1 MIRKFKGICGGQ
13 TSSNKKFDGWVYG
26 EGVFTRGINDV
37 YLNHHR
43 AMIKVIADTVS
54 QYIGVEDS
62 EDNEIYENDI
72 VEYTLAHR
80 IDNGEVVTET
90 YARGTVFFNYETL
103 AFCLRVIQDNK
114 TYICSFAD
122 LLECGLHLKV
132 VGNIFDT
139 VS

>member
-1 MIRKFKGICGGQ
+1 MIRKFKGI
-13 TSSNKKFDGWVYG
+13 NKQYNSWVFG
-26 EGVFTRGINDV
+26 ESVFTPGINYV
-37 YLNHHR
+37 YINHHLTL
-43 AMIKVIADTVS
+43 IDVIENTVS

-62 EDNEIYENDI
+62 EGNEIYENDI

-122 LLECGLHLKV
+122 LLEGNFKLKV
-132 VGNIFDT
+132 VGNIFDS